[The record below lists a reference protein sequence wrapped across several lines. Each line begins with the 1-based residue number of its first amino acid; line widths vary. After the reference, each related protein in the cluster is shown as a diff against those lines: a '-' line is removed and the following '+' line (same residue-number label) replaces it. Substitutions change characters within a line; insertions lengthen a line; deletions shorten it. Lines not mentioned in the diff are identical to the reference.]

1 MSKGGAGK
9 VYFVLYLAVILELLI
24 IIVERDEAEEHLI
37 RKQKEAEEI
46 VEAVMAQ
53 LNTGFGA
60 SGVNALPQDEI
71 TLLDP
76 AILSG
81 VSERD
86 RPKDER
92 TYQVRVSTVK
102 IKDILGDDLP
112 DEAAAK
118 RKRIKEIIQLFN
130 VQDLKIVDSL
140 NQTSQVENL
149 TLKLN
154 DLWLNQK
161 TDQVVSKLSGKK
173 SISDAYGETKEFL
186 KAITPDSLSY
196 GGDAATVASFRFS
209 PHLTTLDKIAFEG
222 GIKVFEYTFKQ
233 KSPGLYRVNLSS
245 KTNTILGVSGLD
257 DTKTGNPEDVISIGT
272 IQLTRKQLAKVEDR
286 LKQTFGS
293 KVEAL
298 CSKFQT
304 VDAFTYQ
311 QYSMEM
317 DAEVATMDHAKI
329 GLKSKSDM
337 LRRAELLKNITV
349 LLHGD
354 ANQMEQ
360 NNPTFQFEV
369 FVKKPT
375 IERAE
380 PCVADLLNSQKVLS
394 GVQMVVIPFTVN
406 NYRGELPSVSVT
418 PSDVAVKVVP
428 LGQAAQ
434 AAGGARNQP
443 FEIHIEGVSTTGSV
457 KTYTL
462 KFTNIKL
469 CDVSEENA
477 MTIAVYPSE
486 LSNKST
492 MDNLLDK
499 RVTIGKKLRLPITPS
514 AGGEIPANQYE
525 MSYMLNGQLFT
536 FPGTN
541 PLQIEVPCIPKSTNS
556 LNVKVKWRYKPIG
569 SQYTEDVVLY
579 DKTVN
584 QARQG
589 APEIALDKSQESWD
603 GKAMKLIVSGIEIIL
618 PPTDCEP
625 SGKAVKASEKDLKYD
640 VKIDKPSV
648 GKYNVFATIEPEGSG
663 NFRVTLQ
670 LKGPRMKFGGD
681 NIELAITAN
690 VGGALVTE
698 SKIVSIPEFR

>member
-76 AILSG
+76 AVLSG

-112 DEAAAK
+112 DDVASK
-118 RKRIKEIIQLFN
+118 RKRVKEIIQLFN
-130 VQDLKIVDSL
+130 VQDLKLLDTL
-140 NQTSQVENL
+140 NESNQVENL
-149 TLKLN
+149 FLKIN
-154 DLWLNQK
+154 DLWVNQK
-161 TDQVVSKLSGKK
+161 ADEVINKIGAKR
-173 SISDAYGETKEFL
+173 SISDAYGDSYEFL

-196 GGDAATVASFRFS
+196 GGDASTTASFRFS
-209 PHLTTLDKIAFEG
+209 PHLTTLDKAAFEN

-245 KTNTILGVSGLD
+245 KTNNILGVSGLD
-257 DTKTGNPEDVISIGT
+257 DKKGDNPEDVISIGT

-286 LKQTFGS
+286 LQQTFGS

-298 CSKFQT
+298 CNKFET
-304 VDAFTYQ
+304 VEEFTYQ
-311 QYSMEM
+311 QYSQEM
-317 DAEVATMDHAKI
+317 DAEVATMDYAKI
-329 GLKSKSDM
+329 GVKSKSDM

-360 NNPTFQFEV
+360 NNPTFRFEV

-380 PCVADLLNSQKVLS
+380 PCIADLLNSQRVLS
-394 GVQMVVIPFTVN
+394 GVSKVVIPFTVN
-406 NYRGELPSVSVT
+406 NYRGVLPTVAVT

-443 FEIHIEGVSTTGSV
+443 FEIHVEGVSTTGGP
-457 KTYTL
+457 KTYTV
-462 KFTNIKL
+462 KFTNVKL
-469 CDVSEENA
+469 CDESEENVS
-477 MTIAVYPSE
+477 TISVFPSE
-486 LSNKST
+486 LANKGA
-492 MDNLLDK
+492 MDILLDK
-499 RVTIGKKLRLPITPS
+499 RVTIGKKLRLPVNPS

-525 MSYMLNGQLFT
+525 MSYTLNGQVNT
-536 FPGTN
+536 FQGTN
-541 PLQIEVPCIPKSTNS
+541 PLQVEVPCVPKSTSS

-579 DKTVN
+579 DKTVT

-589 APEIALDKSQESWD
+589 APEIDLSKSSESWD
-603 GKAMKLIVSGIEIIL
+603 AKALKLIVSGIKIES
-618 PPTDCEP
+618 PRVDCGQDAP
-625 SGKAVKASEKDLKYD
+625 EKDLKVD
-640 VKIDKPSV
+640 VKLDKPSV
-648 GKYNVFATIEPEGSG
+648 GKYNVFSSIEPEGSG
-663 NFRVTLQ
+663 SYRVILQ
-670 LKGPRMKFGGD
+670 LKGPRMKFAGD
-681 NIELAITAN
+681 NIELAISAG
-690 VGGALVTE
+690 VAGATVSENKT
-698 SKIVSIPEFR
+698 VSIPEFR

>member
-76 AILSG
+76 AVLSG

-112 DEAAAK
+112 DDPAAK
-118 RKRIKEIIQLFN
+118 RKRVKEIIQLFN
-130 VQDLKIVDSL
+130 VQDLKLLDTL
-140 NQTSQVENL
+140 NETNQVENL
-149 TLKLN
+149 FLKLN

-161 TDQVVSKLSGKK
+161 TDEVINKIGAKR
-173 SISDAYGETKEFL
+173 SISDAFGDAFDFL
-186 KAITPDSLSY
+186 KTITPDSLSY
-196 GGDAATVASFRFS
+196 GGDVSTTTSFRFS
-209 PHLTTLDKIAFEG
+209 PHLTTLDKAAFAN

-245 KTNTILGVSGLD
+245 KTNNILGVSGINDKKND
-257 DTKTGNPEDVISIGT
+257 DPEGVISIGT
-272 IQLTRKQLAKVEDR
+272 IQLTRKQLSKVEER
-286 LKQTFGS
+286 LKTTFGS

-298 CSKFQT
+298 CNKFQM
-304 VDAFTYQ
+304 VEGFTYQ
-311 QYSMEM
+311 QYSDEM
-317 DAEVATMDHAKI
+317 DAEVGGMDYAKI
-329 GLKSKSDM
+329 GVKSKSDM

-360 NNPTFQFEV
+360 NNPTFRFEV

-380 PCVADLLNSQKVLS
+380 PCIADLLNSQRVLS
-394 GVQMVVIPFTVN
+394 GVQKVVIPFTVN
-406 NYRGELPSVSVT
+406 NYRGVLPTVSVT

-443 FEIHIEGVSTTGSV
+443 FEIHVEGVTATGSP
-457 KTYTL
+457 KTYTV
-462 KFTNIKL
+462 KFTNVKL
-469 CDVSEENA
+469 CDETEENA
-477 MTIAVYPSE
+477 SVIQVFPSE
-486 LSNKST
+486 LANKGA
-492 MDNLLDK
+492 MDILLDK
-499 RVTIGKKLRLPITPS
+499 RVTIGKKLRLPVNPS

-525 MSYMLNGQLFT
+525 MSYTLNGQVNT
-536 FPGTN
+536 FQGTN
-541 PLQIEVPCIPKSTNS
+541 PLQVEVPCVPKSTAS
-556 LNVKVKWRYKPIG
+556 LNVKIKWRYKPIG

-579 DKTVN
+579 DKTVT

-589 APEIALDKSQESWD
+589 APEIDLSKSSESWD
-603 GKAMKLIVSGIEIIL
+603 AKALKLIVSGIKIEA
-618 PPTDCEP
+618 PRVDCGQDAP
-625 SGKAVKASEKDLKYD
+625 EKDLKVD
-640 VKIDKPSV
+640 VKLDKPSV
-648 GKYNVFATIEPEGSG
+648 GKYNVFSSIEPEGSG
-663 NFRVTLQ
+663 SYRVILQ
-670 LKGPRMKFGGD
+670 LKGPRMKFAGD
-681 NIELAITAN
+681 NVELAISAG
-690 VGGALVTE
+690 VAGATVSENKT
-698 SKIVSIPEFR
+698 VSIPEFR